1 MTPVSAMLLKVIL
14 KRKSE
19 DTKKEVE
26 LLEKDILDL
35 EARKKKLSSIPKIV

>member
-1 MTPVSAMLLKVIL
+1 MTPVSAMSLKVTL

-26 LLEKDILDL
+26 LL
-35 EARKKKLSSIPKIV
+35 KKEF

>member
-14 KRKSE
+14 KRKNE

>member
-1 MTPVSAMLLKVIL
+1 MTPVSAMLLKVTL

-19 DTKKEVE
+19 GTKKEVE